1 MTDLHILV
9 IAIGCVAVFTGYI
22 ALCDRLAR

>member
-9 IAIGCVAVFTGYI
+9 FVVVAAI
-22 ALCDRLAR
+22 ALGSLFALCARLAR

>member
-9 IAIGCVAVFTGYI
+9 IAALATLAFAGLF
-22 ALCDRLAR
+22 ALCARLAR